1 MDSRLRGNDGL
12 NASTVI
18 PAEACPRESGE
29 RGAGT
34 MPSTTPE
41 LRQQP
46 SIPAQAGMM
55 PLTWPWL
62 RQHPSFPRKRE
73 SMNLERSWHVNSLT
87 EHECAAPPSFDRGW
101 SSIPPVTIRTTFAA
115 HPITLAVPLLAVR
128 SSWQRAGL
136 VFCPA
141 KGDVDMFGG
150 PFRRT
155 FRCRR
160 AGFSLTEAPPA
171 SRTATPHR
179 STASVRDKKWSCGS
193 ARLRGHECSE
203 DAPSRRSGAH
213 SAPHKF
219 KPSLCP

>member
-18 PAEACPRESGE
+18 PAEACPREACPRESGE
-29 RGAGT
+29 RGAGSGERGAGM

-41 LRQQP
+41 LRQQ
-46 SIPAQAGMM
+46 
-55 PLTWPWL
+55 L
-62 RQHPSFPRKRE
+62 SFPRKRE

-87 EHECAAPPSFDRGW
+87 EHECAAPPSFDRSSTGGW
-101 SSIPPVTIRTTFAA
+101 SSIPPATIRTTFAA

-219 KPSLCP
+219 KPSLCQ